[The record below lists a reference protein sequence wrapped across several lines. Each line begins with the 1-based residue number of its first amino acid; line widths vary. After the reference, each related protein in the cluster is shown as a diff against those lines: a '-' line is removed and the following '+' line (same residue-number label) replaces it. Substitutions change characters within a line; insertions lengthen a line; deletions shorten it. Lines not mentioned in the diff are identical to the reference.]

1 MWTALKIVVALAVAL
16 AIYLAAARVIRAFH
30 MGPAPEPDPS
40 DLRPVHHRYR
50 CVVCYAEV
58 TMTAAPGD
66 DVPEP
71 PRHCREDMALVVDST
86 ESG

>member
-1 MWTALKIVVALAVAL
+1 MWTALKIVIALAAAL

-30 MGPAPEPDPS
+30 VPPETDPDPS
-40 DLRPVHHRYR
+40 DLRPVHYRYR
-50 CVVCYAEV
+50 CVVCYSEV

-71 PRHCREDMALVVDST
+71 PRHCREDMALVVEHT